1 MFTEL
6 ENPEKLFG
14 LLQGWL
20 ISAHSSYISQRR
32 KSCGICQN
40 KNTNEA
46 KKSTQKARQRKKKR
60 ASTNNNVSRQSN
72 HLRQLLPPSTHKKT
86 TPQRKKNVA
95 NKIIKTPTKFR
106 STPLTPRPLVL
117 WSARGGRMIDGWW
130 PLNCDVEICVKLSKT
145 YIFFASWHFKLRPQ
159 RNFTLH
165 RLIVLLQADTD
176 NSVLYT
182 GRVILLKRS

>member
-1 MFTEL
+1 MSLDTTINYKQDIEAIK
-6 ENPEKLFG
+6 KLVNVHRATFYRD
-14 LLQGWL
+14 
-20 ISAHSSYISQRR
+20 ANHVEY
-32 KSCGICQN
+32 
-40 KNTNEA
+40 A
-46 KKSTQKARQRKKKR
+46 KIKIPMKLKRVHKKR
-60 ASTNNNVSRQSN
+60 VRERRNAHQQTIMSVAKAIIYGNSSRHGPTKN
-72 HLRQLLPPSTHKKT
+72 KT
-86 TPQRKKNVA
+86 TAKKNVA

-106 STPLTPRPLVL
+106 STPPTPRLLVL

-159 RNFTLH
+159 RNFALL
-165 RLIVLLQADTD
+165 RVIVLLQADTY